1 MPCASAATGTP
12 RLRWWLGVNAAA
24 SPMEWGAG
32 ALVPL
37 GTPLLGVQM
46 SQAGLEHGD
55 GQGGQSWKLL
65 GEEAQGAAPSR
76 AKQGIWRSMILSAES
91 RREKQPAVGKL
102 AGTFGGKSVILEQ
115 LTIKEHSP
123 ATIFHPNY
131 SSDPPLRHLRCV
143 FIHKVNT
150 QIPSPSHKHCG
161 FWTDPPA
168 RGLGST
174 TAAPEIPQ
182 ITRKILT
189 AGVNRIAVV
198 WFNMNVFMYC

>member
-1 MPCASAATGTP
+1 MVAWGF
-12 RLRWWLGVNAAA
+12 NAAA
-24 SPMEWGAG
+24 SP
-32 ALVPL
+32 LVLWSKSTGPT
-37 GTPLLGVQM
+37 GDPPAA
-46 SQAGLEHGD
+46 SLEHLVL
-55 GQGGQSWKLL
+55 QGMGREDSPLKLL
-65 GEEAQGAAPSR
+65 GEEAQRAALSR

-91 RREKQPAVGKL
+91 GREKQPALVKL
-102 AGTFGGKSVILEQ
+102 AGTFGGKSVKLER

-131 SSDPPLRHLRCV
+131 FSDPPLRHIRCM
-143 FIHKVNT
+143 FFNKVNT
-150 QIPSPSHKHCG
+150 QVPSPSHQHRG
-161 FWTDPPA
+161 FWTGPPA
-168 RGLGST
+168 RGVGST